1 LLTKKT
7 IPLPALEASKG
18 IVYLT
23 IQKMKKLALLFFFL
37 VLGVSAFSAEIR
49 GKVVGVIDGDT
60 ITVLDSAKQNYRIRL
75 DKIDA
80 PEQGQAFGARA
91 KQFLSALI
99 FGKQVVVQYEKRDQ
113 YDRILGVIYLGK
125 YDVNLYMV
133 KSGMA
138 WHYKYY
144 DKTTEYAEAEEFARE
159 QKKGLWFDSHPINP
173 YEFRKQQRYK

>member
-1 LLTKKT
+1 LGKERKT
-7 IPLPALEASKG
+7 M
-18 IVYLT
+18 T
-23 IQKMKKLALLFFFL
+23 QRFTL
-37 VLGVSAFSAEIR
+37 VLNA
-49 GKVVGVIDGDT
+49 
-60 ITVLDSAKQNYRIRL
+60 LQNYRIRL

-113 YDRILGVIYLGK
+113 YDRILGVVYLDK

-144 DKTTEYAEAEEFARE
+144 DKTAEYAEAEEFARE
-159 QKKGLWFDSHPINP
+159 QKKGLWIDNNPINP